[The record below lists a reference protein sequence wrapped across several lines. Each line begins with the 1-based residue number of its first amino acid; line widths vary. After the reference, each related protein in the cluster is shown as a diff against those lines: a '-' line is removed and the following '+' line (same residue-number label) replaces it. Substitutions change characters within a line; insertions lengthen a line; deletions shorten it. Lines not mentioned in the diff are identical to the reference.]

1 MSIIKPEELNSLIY
15 NVQQYLDRRL
25 VTVNHFE
32 FPRAEYVPATLS
44 EHRARR
50 SEVIRRLKLAA
61 GLEPMVEFSK
71 KEPQITHRRIYE
83 GVAIYDVEIETLPGL
98 RLTGNLFMPEK
109 FEGKIPAILCPH
121 GHWESGRVAHTYS
134 GGVSMRCFEF
144 ARMGCLVFAYDM
156 VGYNENND
164 IVHYLSYEDRR
175 TSDLYGVSTFGMQT
189 ANSMR
194 AVDFI
199 YSLPETDRNRIICTG
214 ASGGASQTWFIAA
227 LDKRIKAVIPVC
239 MLSSHF
245 QGGCC
250 CEEGPLL
257 RINGLTSFDIVASL
271 APMPILLPCVTGD
284 WTSCNHVYEIPK
296 LREVYKLYN
305 AEDKVESFYLYDG
318 HNYNQRTREYVY
330 AWISKHFLGKD
341 CGLTIPE
348 EKIAPPSPEILWFN
362 GSKPEPASKERV
374 AETLNTLKKV
384 YTKNVFDHGDDFEAW
399 RENRR
404 ELLREMISSDK
415 PTKDVVRH
423 NNFAEW
429 KVDGGIANPCRLSRR
444 EIGDAVC
451 GDIFIS
457 DTEKSKEEGFLFI
470 APDSYKDMFP
480 EGKYYSCIRE
490 FLQNGISG
498 YGIELLGGASTVKQF
513 KSSIRND
520 ECTAVKI
527 DHEINWSAS
536 AFVPSYFSMRVQDI
550 VTAYNHMKE
559 FGFKNIKIVAP
570 AGSAPEALAAC
581 ALLNTPAADIDL
593 TGVSDEIWFEKLRYQ
608 PLIFKFGGI
617 RALLMVNKSAGV
629 RYFNVPAE
637 FQDIL

>member
-71 KEPQITHRRIYE
+71 KEPQVTHRRIYE

-227 LDKRIKAVIPVC
+227 LDKRIKAVVPVC

-284 WTSCNHVYEIPK
+284 WTSCN
-296 LREVYKLYN
+296 
-305 AEDKVESFYLYDG
+305 
-318 HNYNQRTREYVY
+318 YVY
-330 AWISKHFLGKD
+330 VLH
-341 CGLTIPE
+341 
-348 EKIAPPSPEILWFN
+348 
-362 GSKPEPASKERV
+362 
-374 AETLNTLKKV
+374 
-384 YTKNVFDHGDDFEAW
+384 Y
-399 RENRR
+399 
-404 ELLREMISSDK
+404 
-415 PTKDVVRH
+415 
-423 NNFAEW
+423 
-429 KVDGGIANPCRLSRR
+429 
-444 EIGDAVC
+444 
-451 GDIFIS
+451 
-457 DTEKSKEEGFLFI
+457 DT
-470 APDSYKDMFP
+470 
-480 EGKYYSCIRE
+480 
-490 FLQNGISG
+490 
-498 YGIELLGGASTVKQF
+498 
-513 KSSIRND
+513 
-520 ECTAVKI
+520 
-527 DHEINWSAS
+527 
-536 AFVPSYFSMRVQDI
+536 
-550 VTAYNHMKE
+550 
-559 FGFKNIKIVAP
+559 
-570 AGSAPEALAAC
+570 
-581 ALLNTPAADIDL
+581 
-593 TGVSDEIWFEKLRYQ
+593 
-608 PLIFKFGGI
+608 
-617 RALLMVNKSAGV
+617 
-629 RYFNVPAE
+629 
-637 FQDIL
+637 